1 MSRRSYR
8 VRQFAQTFIRSVPRE
23 QLDEALEHLSAN
35 ERRLFARLQPVDQR
49 HSLAVYAAAREAAPD
64 DHALWVAALLHDV
77 GKGRPGRIDRVLLT
91 VLETSAPWLLIRWR
105 RRSPSS
111 RRGRVARLA
120 GHTEASAQ
128 LAELAGSAP
137 DVVATIRAY
146 GHRDHARGRLLA
158 ALDAER

>member
-1 MSRRSYR
+1 MALSYR
-8 VRQFAQTFIRSVPRE
+8 AKQFARTFIRSVPRE
-23 QLDEALEHLSAN
+23 QLAEALEHLTAN
-35 ERRLFARLQPVDQR
+35 ERRLFARLQAVDQR

-64 DHALWVAALLHDV
+64 DQVLWVAALLHDV

-91 VLETSAPWLLIRWR
+91 LLETSAPWLLIRWR
-105 RRSPSS
+105 RHSASS
-111 RRGRVARLA
+111 RRGQVARLA

-128 LAELAGSAP
+128 LAELAGSSP

-158 ALDAER
+158 TLDAER

>member
-1 MSRRSYR
+1 MTVEYR
-8 VRQFAQTFIRSVPRE
+8 VRQFARTFIRTVPHE
-23 QLDEALEHLSAN
+23 QLAEALEHLTAN

-49 HSLAVYAAAREAAPD
+49 HSLAVYAAAREATPD
-64 DHALWVAALLHDV
+64 DRVLWVAALLHDV

-91 VLETSAPWLLIRWR
+91 LLETSAPWLLILWR
-105 RRSPSS
+105 RHAASS

-146 GHRDHARGRLLA
+146 GHRDHARGWLLA
-158 ALDAER
+158 ELDAAR